1 MSKKKI
7 IARYKQLRT
16 LITRAKEDAE
26 LWGTNKKPLILQG
39 IKETSAHDYT
49 VYDDAYNKFVK
60 QRMKAM
66 PSSEL
71 NEAKEE
77 EKDKKKRS
85 RDSSSTLQPTR
96 VEIQLARIAD
106 ALERLADILEN
117 DNK

>member
-7 IARYKQLRT
+7 IARYKQLRI

-49 VYDDAYNKFVK
+49 VYDEAYNKFVK

-66 PSSEL
+66 SSSEC
-71 NEAKEE
+71 NEAREE

-85 RDSSSTLQPTR
+85 RDSSSAIRPTR
-96 VEIQLARIAD
+96 EEIQLTRIAD
-106 ALERLADILEN
+106 SLERLANILEK
-117 DNK
+117 DIK